1 MSNVSGEVKGDNL
14 VLTINLKAPLTIS
27 KAEAE
32 KAAKANREPK
42 ASLLASTGG
51 FIQFGDVKVSLNAM
65 R

>member
-1 MSNVSGEVKGDNL
+1 MSNVSGEVKGDSL
-14 VLTINLKAPLTIS
+14 ILTINLKAPLTVS
-27 KAEAE
+27 KAEAT
-32 KAAKANREPK
+32 KAAEQKREPK